1 MAVGDMFV
9 AMVDI
14 LEFGAVEVE
23 RYAEVL
29 TQTAQAV
36 ARADRD
42 AAIAALHP
50 IAGEIW
56 MGRLTTANRSGSNAV
71 RAARRVGNETL
82 RAQVFVR
89 DRFRCTCCG
98 GRAIPRSILVA
109 IHDLFPDQVSYDVHY
124 TRGKMH
130 PVFWA
135 LAPEADHVLAHSR
148 GGANELNNLTTLH
161 AACNTRKSDTLIAD
175 MPLLDTRL
183 RSDDWDG
190 LTSLYPALIS
200 AGAGEMRP
208 TYHRT
213 WSRRYAAL
221 MP

>member
-1 MAVGDMFV
+1 MLSPASERSTTRPARWVAGVAVGDMFV

-14 LEFGAVEVE
+14 LEFGATEVE

-29 TQTAQAV
+29 TNTARAV
-36 ARADRD
+36 ARAGRD
-42 AAIAALHP
+42 AALAELQP

-56 MGRLTTANRSGSNAV
+56 MGRLTTVSRPGSDAIG
-71 RAARRVGNETL
+71 ARRRVVNETL

-89 DRFRCTCCG
+89 DGFRCTYCG
-98 GRAIPRSILVA
+98 GRAVPRSILVA
-109 IHDLFPDQVSYDVHY
+109 VHDLFPEQVPYDVHY

-161 AACNTRKSDTLIAD
+161 AACNTRK
-175 MPLLDTRL
+175 
-183 RSDDWDG
+183 
-190 LTSLYPALIS
+190 
-200 AGAGEMRP
+200 
-208 TYHRT
+208 
-213 WSRRYAAL
+213 
-221 MP
+221 